1 MKGLIIK
8 EFINISKSF
17 WVIGALI
24 IFYGA
29 IAFMTDSPSSFS
41 GLFTLIFAM
50 YMLSTYSLDEM
61 ARWDSYALTMP
72 LTRDK
77 LIRGKYLMML
87 ILSFMGF
94 LLNMVVLLTLNILT
108 KSESLFD
115 GIEIAVVGA
124 VLVIVFY
131 SIVIPFITNLGIVK
145 ARLYFIII
153 YMVPFM
159 AGSFISK
166 RIKASNTNPPDG
178 LITFIE
184 VVIKNAYIIV
194 PLIMIAALGIS
205 YFISIRIYRK
215 KEF

>member
-1 MKGLIIK
+1 MKGLITK
-8 EFINISKSF
+8 EFINISKNF

-29 IAFMTDSPSSFS
+29 ISFITDSPSSFS

-61 ARWDSYALTMP
+61 AKWDVYALTMP
-72 LTRDK
+72 LTRDN
-77 LIRGKYLMML
+77 LVQGKYLMMI

-94 LLNMVVLLTLNILT
+94 LLNTVVLLALNILT
-108 KSESLFD
+108 KAENLFED
-115 GIEIAVVGA
+115 IEIAVGGA
-124 VLVIVFY
+124 VLVILFY
-131 SIVIPFITNLGIVK
+131 SIIIPFITKLGIVK
-145 ARLYFIII
+145 ARLFFIII
-153 YMVPFM
+153 YLVPFL

-166 RIKASNTNPPDG
+166 RIEAGNKNSPDK
-178 LITFIE
+178 LIAFIE
-184 VVIKNAYIIV
+184 VVIMNAYIIV

-205 YFISIRIYRK
+205 YFLSIRIYRK

>member
-1 MKGLIIK
+1 MKGLITK
-8 EFINISKSF
+8 DFINISKSF
-17 WVIGALI
+17 WVIGVLV

-29 IAFMTDSPSSFS
+29 ISFVSDSPSSFS
-41 GLFTLIFAM
+41 GLFTLIIAM

-61 ARWDSYALTMP
+61 AKWDIYALTMP

-77 LIRGKYLMML
+77 LVQGKYLMML

>member
-94 LLNMVVLLTLNILT
+94 LLNGAVLLVLNIVT
-108 KSESLFD
+108 KAGSLFD
-115 GIEIAVVGA
+115 GIEISVGGAVV
-124 VLVIVFY
+124 VIIFY
-131 SIVIPFITNLGIVK
+131 SVIIPIITKLGIVK

-153 YMVPFM
+153 YMVPFLLGTM
-159 AGSFISK
+159 ISK
-166 RIKASNTNPPDG
+166 KIKEGTANPPEK
-178 LITFIE
+178 LIAIIE
-184 VVIKNAYIIV
+184 VIAKNVYIIV
-194 PLIMIAALGIS
+194 PLVLMAALGIS
-205 YFISIRIYRK
+205 YFISIGIYRK